1 MSFKNQ
7 FIALSFSVTQEGGA
21 FAWSCYC
28 ICGPTVRAGTW
39 QWETHLCGKRT
50 QHGCLRPVSSTFS
63 TNHCTLAG
71 WSLGR
76 SEAGKGGIERHAR
89 AFYSKSKWEGSESW
103 KPGSH
108 VIRSPL
114 HLHPQFPS
122 PPNISQDAIWLMDW
136 RTTQRSLMYFG
147 ETPVVKNGTGA
158 SGICWRWHP
167 RLVPYLAQTDE
178 GKGLMLGQ

>member
-7 FIALSFSVTQEGGA
+7 FIGLSFSVTQEGGA

-28 ICGPTVRAGTW
+28 ICGPTVGPGTW
-39 QWETHLCGKRT
+39 QREMHLCGKRT
-50 QHGCLRPVSSTFS
+50 QHRCLRPVNSTFS

-71 WSLGR
+71 RTLGR

-114 HLHPQFPS
+114 HAHPQFPS
-122 PPNISQDAIWLMDW
+122 PLSISQDAIWLMDW
-136 RTTQRSLMYFG
+136 LEDHTEAPYVLRRDAGG
-147 ETPVVKNGTGA
+147 EEWNGSIRDDEDDIHG
-158 SGICWRWHP
+158 WRP
-167 RLVPYLAQTDE
+167 N
-178 GKGLMLGQ
+178 